1 MCTEGIVQIKC
12 QHVAGVAFS
21 VRLKFHK
28 LGTVGLVELYMF
40 GSWYDTPLFRDVICL
55 LDILKHRNMFQT
67 RDTEQKVQ
75 AAYTATQN
83 VVG

>member
-1 MCTEGIVQIKC
+1 MCSEHIMQIKC

-21 VRLKFHK
+21 VGLKFYR
-28 LGTVGLVELYMF
+28 LGTVGSRAVYVWFMVRSL
-40 GSWYDTPLFRDVICL
+40 LFRDMICL
-55 LDILKHRNMFQT
+55 LDILKHRTMFQT

-75 AAYTATQN
+75 AAYTATRN